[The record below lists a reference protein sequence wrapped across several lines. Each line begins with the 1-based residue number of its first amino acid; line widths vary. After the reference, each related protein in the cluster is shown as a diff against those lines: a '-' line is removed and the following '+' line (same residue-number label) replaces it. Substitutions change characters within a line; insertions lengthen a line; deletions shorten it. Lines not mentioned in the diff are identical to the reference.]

1 MFKVLVAVDGS
12 ANALRAV
19 ERAASL
25 VRDRAPFEL
34 HLLNVQPPVSGS
46 VSTFVGSSAVK
57 DYHREEGEKAMASA
71 RALLD
76 QQGVPYKTHITVGP
90 LGGSIAGFAKQLG
103 CEQIVMGT
111 RGMGKITGAL
121 LGSVSTEVIRHSDV
135 PVTLVK

>member
-1 MFKVLVAVDGS
+1 MFKVLVPVDGS

-76 QQGVPYKTHITVGP
+76 RQGIPYKAHITVGP

-111 RGMGKITGAL
+111 RGMGKLTGAL
-121 LGSVSTEVIRHSDV
+121 LGSVSTEVIRHADV

>member
-1 MFKVLVAVDGS
+1 MFKVLVPIDGS
-12 ANALRAV
+12 DNALRAL
-19 ERAASL
+19 ERAIVL
-25 VRDRAPFEL
+25 VRDRKPFEL

-46 VSTFVGSSAVK
+46 VTTFVGSAAVR

-76 QQGVPYKTHITVGP
+76 RQGIPYKQHVTVGP
-90 LGGSIAGFAKQLG
+90 AGESIAGFARQLG

-121 LGSVSTEVIRHSDV
+121 LGSVSTQVIHHSDV